1 MEQLHRACRDPRPQ
15 LLAQQRVRHRV
26 VMLRD
31 LDVIIE
37 AGPALL
43 PLGVDVGLSRQWL
56 QRWLVQCLK
65 QRATARAEMPGDTVV
80 QRCDTIT
87 DRCVQ
92 LDEREEPDVAAA
104 WR

>member
-1 MEQLHRACRDPRPQ
+1 
-15 LLAQQRVRHRV
+15 
-26 VMLRD
+26 MLRD

-65 QRATARAEMPGDTVV
+65 QRAAARAEMPGDTVV

-92 LDEREEPDVAAA
+92 LDEREEPDVAQLGDNPPRRDLHGGLCLVA
-104 WR
+104 RLSR

>member
-1 MEQLHRACRDPRPQ
+1 
-15 LLAQQRVRHRV
+15 
-26 VMLRD
+26 MLRD
-31 LDVIIE
+31 LDAIIE
-37 AGPALL
+37 ADPALL

-65 QRATARAEMPGDTVV
+65 QRAAARAEMPGDTVV

-92 LDEREEPDVAAA
+92 LDEREEPDVAQLGDNPARRDLHGDLDFCLVA
-104 WR
+104 RLSRPCW